1 MSTIKEVIDMTVLKC
16 AVCGSE
22 VSAENAQRQEYQE
35 EQSYEKYYFCSAECR
50 IEFLSDPNKYT
61 GQSGEHLA

>member
-1 MSTIKEVIDMTVLKC
+1 VIDIRVLKC

-22 VSAENAQRQEYQE
+22 VSAENAQKQEYQE
-35 EQSYEKYYFCSAECR
+35 EQSYEKYYFCSPECR